1 MFLKVARLFTVFFFL
16 FPFFGS
22 IRNASAEVDI
32 GPNLITNVSILNNQN
47 EPVTTIKKD
56 ESFKLD
62 LQWSLEN
69 IDDLKAGDKATITLP
84 IEIEGINNTYEIYD
98 ENNQLVANVTQV
110 GNTLTFVFTDFV
122 EQNEN
127 IHGDFYFWSKF
138 SENVQENQTNNI
150 RFETANGIQTIPIF
164 IQPGDD
170 NNTGEGALI
179 TKKGLYLG
187 TQNPKRVIDWRIYI
201 NSYDT
206 NKVTITDGKLIDTL
220 GAHQTL
226 ISTSAR
232 VVYGESVSNPSFVEQ
247 VPISL
252 NSDGSFE
259 IPLRETNERIYIT
272 YKTQT
277 DGSLEQYT
285 NKATLQGLI
294 NGVSTTRTVTGYT
307 TKYGGGGSGTGDPTG
322 SGSSSESTTEPSSET
337 SSESTTESSSD
348 TSSESTTE
356 SSSETSSESTT
367 ESSSDTSSESTT
379 ESSNETSSESTTE
392 PSNETSSESTTE
404 PSNETSSESTTEPS
418 SETSSE
424 STTESSSETSSES
437 TTDPSSDTSSEGTT
451 EPSNETSSES
461 TIESSSETSSESTT
475 ESSSETNNES
485 TVEPS
490 RELIVENAPTFSDSS
505 NRNGSRGQ
513 KNDMRGNETSR
524 HNVLSKIFPRTNNQS
539 NKYALI
545 LGFLLILFF
554 IYRVSRLIKNNKK

>member
-179 TKKGLYLG
+179 TKQGLYLG

-285 NKATLQGLI
+285 NKATLQGLV

-322 SGSSSESTTEPSSET
+322 SGSSSESTIEPSSET
-337 SSESTTESSSD
+337 SSESTTEPSSDTSSESTTEPSNETSSESTTESSSETSSENTTESSSD

-356 SSSETSSESTT
+356 SSSETSSENTT

-392 PSNETSSESTTE
+392 S
-404 PSNETSSESTTEPS
+404 
-418 SETSSE
+418 
-424 STTESSSETSSES
+424 
-437 TTDPSSDTSSEGTT
+437 SSDTSS
-451 EPSNETSSES
+451 
-461 TIESSSETSSESTT
+461 
-475 ESSSETNNES
+475 ES

-524 HNVLSKIFPRTNNQS
+524 HNFLSKIFPRTNNQS
-539 NKYALI
+539 NKYAMI
-545 LGFLLILFF
+545 LGFLLILFY
-554 IYRVSRLIKNNKK
+554 I